1 MNEKLRKI
9 GKRTYC
15 LENVVNIGFYLLN
28 NCDICLID
36 SGSSKDYAKIIDKI
50 LIENN
55 WNLKYIINTHS
66 HADHIGG
73 NNYLQ
78 NKYNCEVF
86 SSRLESYF
94 INIPVLEPAFMYGA
108 SPIKDVMNHV
118 FYAKESVCK
127 DINGVEIEGLQVIS
141 LTGHSIDQIG
151 IVTSDKVCFAGDA
164 YSSTNIVEKYSIQ
177 YIYDVGKYIKSLQ
190 SLLDSNYDYYIPAH
204 GMIEKKSSAFN
215 TLGKNLETC
224 LNVKDIILSI
234 VGKKI
239 TISDLVKK
247 VFEKYNIKINSVQ
260 YHVVLATIKA
270 YLKYLEEN
278 EKVVFGY
285 EDNEMFIYKNVI

>member
-141 LTGHSIDQIG
+141 LAGHSIDQIG

-215 TLGKNLETC
+215 TLEKNLETC

>member
-141 LTGHSIDQIG
+141 LAGHSIDQIG

-215 TLGKNLETC
+215 TLEKNLETC

-285 EDNEMFIYKNVI
+285 EDNEMFVYKNVI

>member
-215 TLGKNLETC
+215 TLEKNLETC

-285 EDNEMFIYKNVI
+285 EDNEMFVYKNVI

>member
-215 TLGKNLETC
+215 TLEKNLETC